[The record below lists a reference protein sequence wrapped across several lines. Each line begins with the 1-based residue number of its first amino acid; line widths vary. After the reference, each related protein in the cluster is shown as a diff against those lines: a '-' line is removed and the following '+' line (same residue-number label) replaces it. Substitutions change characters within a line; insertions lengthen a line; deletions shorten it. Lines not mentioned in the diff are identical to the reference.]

1 VGSYAVLTIK
11 ARREEELDGVPGSL
25 HEQHT
30 MRLVS
35 TRNFRLSGAGAA
47 VLVAVFGMVDRLAI
61 ESPEDAGEE
70 YLVTTA
76 DLGEPGMRIHV
87 A

>member
-1 VGSYAVLTIK
+1 MQY
-11 ARREEELDGVPGSL
+11 RRLRPGGEEELDGVPGSL
-25 HEQHT
+25 HEQHA

-35 TRNFRLSGAGAA
+35 TRNFRLNGAGAA

-70 YLVTTA
+70 YLAAAA

>member
-1 VGSYAVLTIK
+1 
-11 ARREEELDGVPGSL
+11 
-25 HEQHT
+25 

-70 YLVTTA
+70 YLATTA

>member
-25 HEQHT
+25 HEQHA

-35 TRNFRLSGAGAA
+35 TRNFRLSGAGAT